1 MTSNS
6 DPLIRGKVKRVV
18 KESPH
23 APVCLGHPE
32 VYPRYRMIKNDRG
45 GASVYLSV
53 GCFEYDEREEGESRG

>member
-23 APVCLGHPE
+23 APVCLVHSE
-32 VYPRYRMIKNDRG
+32 VNPRYRMIENDRG
-45 GASVYLSV
+45 GASV
-53 GCFEYDEREEGESRG
+53 